1 MFGVLSIGY
10 YHFRRNKSS
19 EDYYVGGRSIKASHV
34 GISIVATDVGGGF
47 SIGLGG
53 VGFLMG
59 LSGSW
64 LLFTGL
70 VGAWLS
76 AVFII
81 PKIKKLDT
89 EQGFMT
95 YPDFLRHRY
104 SEKVALT
111 AALISGIG
119 YLGFTGAQMLA
130 GAKLASATI
139 LQTNPFGMDPVNFAL
154 LIIAVITIL
163 YTVIGGL
170 KAVIYT
176 DTIQWLLLLGGLI
189 FVAVPMTFFKIGGV
203 EGLQT
208 KLPGEFFTLT
218 NISPVKFTNW
228 MITIIPIWLIAM
240 TLYQRVYA
248 CKDVKQARR
257 AWYIAGV
264 FEYPIMSF
272 TGVFLGMCARVMF
285 PEAESE
291 MAMPMLI
298 RDILPIG
305 VTGIVI
311 AAYFSAIMS
320 TADSCLMASSG
331 NFVNDIVERYFA
343 RSISTK
349 TSIRL
354 SMLATLI
361 IGVSAVTLAA
371 QFATVLNAILYA
383 YSFMVS
389 GLFIPTLGAYFWKKA
404 SSTGALAGM
413 LSGGIVTLLLL
424 TDVISLPERLAEI
437 GFDATVYGILC
448 SAIVFVAVSLISPDR
463 KKKA

>member
-1 MFGVLSIGY
+1 
-10 YHFRRNKSS
+10 
-19 EDYYVGGRSIKASHV
+19 
-34 GISIVATDVGGGF
+34 
-47 SIGLGG
+47 
-53 VGFLMG
+53 
-59 LSGSW
+59 
-64 LLFTGL
+64 
-70 VGAWLS
+70 
-76 AVFII
+76 
-81 PKIKKLDT
+81 
-89 EQGFMT
+89 
-95 YPDFLRHRY
+95 
-104 SEKVALT
+104 
-111 AALISGIG
+111 
-119 YLGFTGAQMLA
+119 
-130 GAKLASATI
+130 
-139 LQTNPFGMDPVNFAL
+139 
-154 LIIAVITIL
+154 
-163 YTVIGGL
+163 
-170 KAVIYT
+170 
-176 DTIQWLLLLGGLI
+176 
-189 FVAVPMTFFKIGGV
+189 V
-203 EGLQT
+203 EGLKT
-208 KLPGEFFTLT
+208 KLPSEFFTLT

-248 CKDVKQARR
+248 CKDVRQARK

-298 RDILPIG
+298 RDILPVG

-343 RSISTK
+343 RDISTK

-424 TDVISLPERLAEI
+424 TDAVSLPERIAKI
-437 GFDATVYGILC
+437 GFDATIYGILC
-448 SAIVFVAVSLISPDR
+448 SMIVFVTVSLIVPDR
-463 KKKA
+463 QSEN